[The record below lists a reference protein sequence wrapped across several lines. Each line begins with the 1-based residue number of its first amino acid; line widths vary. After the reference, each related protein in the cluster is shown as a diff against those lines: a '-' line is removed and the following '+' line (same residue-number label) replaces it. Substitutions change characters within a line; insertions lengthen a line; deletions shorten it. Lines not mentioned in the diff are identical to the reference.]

1 MAKAESI
8 LDLIDVKFQDAT
20 NHVSFNSDDIMGL
33 VMPYYWGEADK
44 VSIHNKTTFY
54 EMYPE
59 SLPIGVKSLTNN
71 DRDIY
76 SGYAQVKAYFAH
88 GGGQVEVYRPS
99 KGFGYQRMT
108 IKDNQVGDIEVSADG
123 KQHDDKAQV
132 SIALKYA
139 GFVPQS
145 MADGFDNIAIK
156 VESIPVDGYD
166 GTDTIKISVQGCRFA
181 DGDYL
186 QVEPEAGANPSAKGW
201 YEKNNGTY
209 TLSSDTEVSESKTYY
224 EKLENTYK
232 YTYTAVENPT
242 GSPKK
247 KGWYEITGGTGTES
261 DPYTYALSEDTTVDS
276 EKTYYTRTEQV
287 VERVYSS
294 FTNLEVFEGS
304 TNPLANISGESI
316 YLEDVVNS
324 QFIDVK
330 VFESIDNSAL
340 EEKVSEC
347 FVYDN
352 ANYSTSTADD
362 VTASAEI
369 DSAVLDAYKY
379 FRDFETS
386 SCTLVINPY
395 VNSTRSTYK
404 DIDGAIASLAEYR
417 KNVLAV
423 IGYPIDKKYIL
434 EGENPQ
440 DSDCIEGYFVTG
452 NDGVASNAKGN
463 KFCIAVQGREI
474 ISLFGYRFTLNC
486 TAGYCGKMINVAKE
500 AHLNQIA
507 SGYVYGTYG
516 GSLKESLL
524 SGPAIDLME
533 LGVNSVF
540 TSNRGNIIWGTRTMY
555 SKQSSY
561 FGKANV
567 MRVCSMI
574 LKNIYP
580 IAVETLHTD
589 AASNPITRASVST
602 MLNSVLDTFI
612 ANQDLHA
619 DSIADCS
626 DSINTDYLTKGGTV
640 LNIILR
646 LHFIGLVER
655 VSIKIIATDTS
666 VTAEF
671 V

>member
-20 NHVSFNSDDIMGL
+20 NHVSFVSDDIMGL
-33 VMPYYWGEADK
+33 VMPYYWGESDK
-44 VSIHNKTTFY
+44 VSVHNKTTFY

-59 SLPIGVKSLTNN
+59 SLPIGVKTLTDA

-99 KGFGYQRMT
+99 KGFGFQRMT
-108 IKDNQVGDIEVSADG
+108 IKEDGVSDFAFSQDG
-123 KQHDDKAQV
+123 KQHDESAQV
-132 SIALKYA
+132 SIALKYS

-145 MADGFDNIAIK
+145 LASGFDNIAVK
-156 VESIPVDGYD
+156 VEPIEGGMEGYD
-166 GTDTIKISVQGCRFA
+166 GTDVVRISVQGCKA
-181 DGDYL
+181 SNGDTY
-186 QVEPEAGANPSAKGW
+186 VYTEVNNPS
-201 YEKNNGTY
+201 NVN
-209 TLSSDTEVSESKTYY
+209 
-224 EKLENTYK
+224 
-232 YTYTAVENPT
+232 
-242 GSPKK
+242 PKK
-247 KGWYEITGGTGTES
+247 KGWYVTDGTDYVLTE
-261 DPYTYALSEDTTVDS
+261 DET
-276 EKTYYTRTEQV
+276 V
-287 VERVYSS
+287 VEGHVYYKRQIDTRA
-294 FTNLEVFEGS
+294 FGEYADLEIFEGS
-304 TNPLANISGESI
+304 TNPLANISGENI
-316 YLEDVVNS
+316 YLENVVNS
-324 QFIDVK
+324 QFIDVR
-330 VFESIDNSAL
+330 VFGAIDGSAITETTKDCL
-340 EEKVSEC
+340 
-347 FVYDN
+347 VYDN
-352 ANYSTSTADD
+352 NEYTQRVDDD
-362 VTASAEI
+362 VKISQDIADGI
-369 DSAVLDAYKY
+369 VDGYKY

-386 SCTLVINPY
+386 NCTLVINPY
-395 VNSTRSTYK
+395 VNSTQTRYD
-404 DIDGAIASLAEYR
+404 DIDAAIATLAEYR
-417 KNVLAV
+417 KNVMAV
-423 IGYPIDKKYIL
+423 IGYPVNLPYVVEDTTVTPSVGIVPYFKNNAGK
-434 EGENPQ
+434 
-440 DSDCIEGYFVTG
+440 GY
-452 NDGVASNAKGN
+452 

-474 ISLFGYRFTLNC
+474 ITLFGYRYTLNC
-486 TAGYCGKMINVAKE
+486 VAGYCGKMINVAKE

-507 SGYVYGTYG
+507 SGYIYGTYG

-524 SGPAIDLME
+524 SGDVIDLME
-533 LGVNSVF
+533 LGINSVY
-540 TSNRGNIIWGTRTMY
+540 TSKRGNIIWGTRTMY

-561 FGKANV
+561 FGKTNV
-567 MRVCSMI
+567 MRVCSAI

-589 AASNPITRASVST
+589 AASNPITRASLST

>member
-1 MAKAESI
+1 MAKAESL
-8 LDLIDVKFQDAT
+8 LDLVDVKFQDAT

-59 SLPIGVKSLTNN
+59 SLPIGVKSLTDA

-88 GGGQVEVYRPS
+88 GGGQVEVFRPS

-108 IKDNQVGDIEVSADG
+108 IKDNQVVMDDNNQYIIHSDT
-123 KQHDDKAQV
+123 QHDEKAQV

-139 GFVPQS
+139 GYVPQA

-156 VESIPVDGYD
+156 VEKTDVDGYD
-166 GTDTIKISVQGCRFA
+166 SNDTIKITVRGCKFA
-181 DGDYL
+181 DGSYS
-186 QVEPEAGANPSAKGW
+186 QITNPQGNPSQQGW
-201 YEKNNGTY
+201 YEKVNGAYVST
-209 TLSSDTEVSESKTYY
+209 SDTQVSESKTYY
-224 EKLENTYK
+224 EKLSDIYEYAEVTPK
-232 YTYTAVENPT
+232 EGDNP
-242 GSPKK
+242 KRK
-247 KGWYEITGGTGTES
+247 RWYEPDGQGGFTPT
-261 DPYTYALSEDTTVDS
+261 TDTTVNDQ
-276 EKTYYTRTEQV
+276 KTYYAYQIVT
-287 VERVYSS
+287 RVYGNY
-294 FTNLEVFEGS
+294 TDLEVFEGS
-304 TNPLANISGESI
+304 TNPLANISGESV

-330 VFESIDNSAL
+330 VFEGIDNTSFTTVTA
-340 EEKVSEC
+340 EC
-347 FVYDN
+347 LVYDN
-352 ANYSTSTADD
+352 DAYTEIEGDD
-362 VTASAEI
+362 VSASSE
-369 DSAVLDAYKY
+369 LDAAILDGYKY

-386 SCTLVINPY
+386 NCTLVINPY
-395 VNSTRSTYK
+395 VSADRSVYEE
-404 DIDGAIASLAEYR
+404 INGSIASLAEYR
-417 KNVLAV
+417 KNTLAV
-423 IGYPIDKKYIL
+423 VGYPIDTAHKYSYNKI
-434 EGENPQ
+434 
-440 DSDCIEGYFVTG
+440 IEYFVTG

-474 ISLFGYRFTLNC
+474 VSLFGYRFTLNC
-486 TAGYCGKMINVAKE
+486 VAGYCGKMINVAKE

-507 SGYVYGTYG
+507 SGYNYGTYG
-516 GSLKESLL
+516 GSLKESLK
-524 SGPAIDLME
+524 SGEVIDLME
-533 LGVNSVF
+533 SGVNSVY
-540 TSNRGNIIWGTRTMY
+540 TSKRGNLIWGTRTMY

-602 MLNSVLDTFI
+602 MLNSIIDTFI

-619 DSIADCS
+619 DSYADCS

-640 LNIILR
+640 LNIILM